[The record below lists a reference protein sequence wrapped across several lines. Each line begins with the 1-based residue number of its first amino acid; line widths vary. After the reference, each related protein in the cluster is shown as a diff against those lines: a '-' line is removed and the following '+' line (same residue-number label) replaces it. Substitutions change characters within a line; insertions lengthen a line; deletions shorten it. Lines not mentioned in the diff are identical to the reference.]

1 VESKYGGWRGLEERD
16 RAASQ
21 SLWWRDLKRVV
32 CQPYQGRR
40 IQEGFRWKVGA
51 GHRINFWEDRWIS
64 QDISLAEKYPR
75 LYLISLQQHH
85 TIRQMGEHKDHGWEW
100 HFTWRRNLFDSE
112 IELAVNFL
120 GEVEGKIIQHQGED
134 GWEWIGH
141 PSGIYSTHSAYQMLR
156 EGGPAASKEEVFVEL
171 WKLKIPSKIAI
182 FAWRLFQDRLPTK
195 TNLQRR
201 QVQIMDA
208 SCPFC
213 GGMDEEVSHLF
224 FHCTKIRPIWWE
236 TISWMNISSVF
247 PSNPVQHFLQ
257 HSFVQVEGIR
267 SKRWQSW
274 WTAVVWSIWKMRN
287 RIIFSNESFSGS
299 KLFDDAVFLA
309 WTWVTNLDK
318 DFKLHFNQW
327 SSHIKEGFLY

>member
-1 VESKYGGWRGLEERD
+1 
-16 RAASQ
+16 
-21 SLWWRDLKRVV
+21 
-32 CQPYQGRR
+32 
-40 IQEGFRWKVGA
+40 
-51 GHRINFWEDRWIS
+51 
-64 QDISLAEKYPR
+64 
-75 LYLISLQQHH
+75 
-85 TIRQMGEHKDHGWEW
+85 MGQHKDHGWEW

-267 SKRWQSW
+267 SSRWQSW
-274 WTAVVWSIWKMRN
+274 WMAVVWSIWKMRN
-287 RIIFSNESFSGS
+287 RIIFSNESFNGS

-309 WTWVTNLDK
+309 WTWLTNLDK
-318 DFKLHFNQW
+318 DFRLHFNQW
-327 SSHIKEGFLY
+327 SSHIREGFLY